1 MISEQSSSV
10 IFDQDWFQCTL
21 VLWSVTSQKIYRYL
35 IFGSV
40 AASVNLQFINATDFI
55 LFQINLVSSLSV

>member
-1 MISEQSSSV
+1 MISEQSSSA